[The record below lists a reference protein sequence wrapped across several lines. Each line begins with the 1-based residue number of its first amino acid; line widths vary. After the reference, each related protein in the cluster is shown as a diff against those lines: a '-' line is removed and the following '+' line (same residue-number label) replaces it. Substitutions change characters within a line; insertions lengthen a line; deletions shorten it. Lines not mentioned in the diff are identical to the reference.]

1 MAQRWTA
8 EDLPDFQGRRVVITG
23 GNSGLGFE
31 AARALARKGA
41 CLSLACRDL
50 GKGRAARERLVQES
64 PGADVDVL
72 ELDLADLSCVR
83 KAAEAFRSRV
93 SRLDVLLNNA
103 GIMAIPRRETADGF
117 EMQLG
122 TNHLGHF
129 AWTGLLID
137 LLLATPG
144 SRVVNVSSTAHRPGR
159 MHWDDL
165 QLERSYT
172 RWGAYAQSKLAN
184 LLFTY
189 ELQRRLSAC
198 GAQTIAL
205 AAHPG
210 YAATNLQFADARMR
224 GSSAGETLWRV
235 INGLFAQSA
244 EMGALPLL
252 YAAGSPQAR
261 GGEYFGPDRLAE
273 SRGYPVKVGS
283 SRRSHSAADAA
294 RLWQVS
300 QELTGVHFDALGKL
314 EELRSPAARGA
325 EADS

>member
-1 MAQRWTA
+1 MPERWSA
-8 EDLPDFQGRRVVITG
+8 EDLPDLGGRRIVVTG

-31 AARALARKGA
+31 AARALARKA
-41 CLSLACRDL
+41 ARLTLACRDL
-50 GKGRAARERLVQES
+50 GKAHAARERLLAES
-64 PGADVDVL
+64 PGADVALL
-72 ELDLADLSCVR
+72 ELDLADLSSVR
-83 KAAEAFRSRV
+83 KAAETFRAGTDA
-93 SRLDVLLNNA
+93 LHVLLNNA

-129 AWTGLLID
+129 ALTGLLIE

-144 SRVVNVSSTAHRPGR
+144 SRVVNVSSTAHRIGR

-172 RWGAYAQSKLAN
+172 KWGAYAQSKLAN
-184 LLFTY
+184 LLFTH
-189 ELQRRLSAC
+189 ELQRRLTER
-198 GAQTIAL
+198 GADTIAV

-224 GSSAGETLWRV
+224 GSSAGERLWHA

-252 YAAGSPQAR
+252 RAAAAPGVR
-261 GGEYFGPDRLAE
+261 GGDYFGPDRLAE
-273 SRGYPVKVGS
+273 SRGHPVKVGS
-283 SRRSHSAADAA
+283 SRRSRDAADAA

-300 QELTGVHFDALGKL
+300 EQLTGVRFDALAG
-314 EELRSPAARGA
+314 
-325 EADS
+325 

>member
-1 MAQRWTA
+1 MPERWTA
-8 EDLPDFQGRRVVITG
+8 EKLPDLSGRCMLVTG

-41 CLSLACRDL
+41 RLTLACRDL
-50 GKGRAARERLVQES
+50 GKARAARERLLAES
-64 PGADVDVL
+64 PGADVALL
-72 ELDLADLSCVR
+72 ELDLADLSSVR
-83 KAAEAFRSRV
+83 KAAEAFRAAADA
-93 SRLDVLLNNA
+93 LHVLLNNA

-129 AWTGLLID
+129 AFTGLLLD

-144 SRVVNVSSTAHRPGR
+144 SRVVNVSSTAHKVGR
-159 MHWDDL
+159 MRWDDL
-165 QLERSYT
+165 QHERSYT
-172 RWGAYAQSKLAN
+172 KWGAYAQSKLAN

-189 ELQRRLSAC
+189 ELQRRLEARR
-198 GAQTIAL
+198 ADTIAV

-224 GSSAGETLWRV
+224 GSGAGERLWHA

-252 YAAGSPQAR
+252 FAAGAPEVR
-261 GGEYFGPDRLAE
+261 GGDYFGPDRLIE
-273 SRGYPVKVGS
+273 SRGHPVKVSS
-283 SRRSHSAADAA
+283 SRRSHDAADAA

-300 QELTGVHFDALGKL
+300 EELTGARFDALAG
-314 EELRSPAARGA
+314 
-325 EADS
+325 

>member
-1 MAQRWTA
+1 MPKRWSA
-8 EDLPDFQGRRVVITG
+8 DDLPDLSGRHVVVTG

-41 CLSLACRDL
+41 RLTLACRDL
-50 GKGRAARERLVQES
+50 GKARAAREQLLAES
-64 PGADVDVL
+64 PGAEVALL
-72 ELDLADLSCVR
+72 ELDLADLSSVR
-83 KAAEAFRSRV
+83 KAAGALRAAADA
-93 SRLDVLLNNA
+93 LHVLLNNA

-129 AWTGLLID
+129 ALTGLLMER
-137 LLLATPG
+137 LLATPG
-144 SRVVNVSSTAHRPGR
+144 SRVVNVSSTAHRMGR
-159 MHWDDL
+159 VRWDDL
-165 QLERSYT
+165 QSERSYS

-189 ELQRRLSAC
+189 ELQRRLAAR
-198 GAQTIAL
+198 GADTIAV

-224 GSSAGETLWRV
+224 GSSFGERV
-235 INGLFAQSA
+235 WHLINGLFAQSA

-252 YAAGSPQAR
+252 YAAGAAEVQ
-261 GGEYFGPDRLAE
+261 GGDYFGPDRLAE
-273 SRGYPVKVGS
+273 SRGHPVKVGS
-283 SRRSHSAADAA
+283 SRRSRDVADAA

-300 QELTGVHFDALGKL
+300 EQLTGVHFDALSG
-314 EELRSPAARGA
+314 
-325 EADS
+325 